1 MNIDE
6 YLKLIKHNWFFNSFD
21 GIIVIP
27 KTAVYKKN
35 NIFDKHDFDYYKT
48 SSKQYLDVINQLIIE
63 ANKLNLSQIENIL
76 NNSKHLV
83 SKSDIIDKFYV
94 NISNWS
100 GNVKNSDKK
109 TEIATMVNNE
119 VDNLKK
125 NSDISYLRISK
136 MNDNLEIVER
146 EYYTLFAFNGELYLI
161 NAIKDR
167 KKELESEIKLK
178 KGKNKRI
185 QRIKDRKTEGRK

>member
-1 MNIDE
+1 
-6 YLKLIKHNWFFNSFD
+6 
-21 GIIVIP
+21 
-27 KTAVYKKN
+27 
-35 NIFDKHDFDYYKT
+35 
-48 SSKQYLDVINQLIIE
+48 
-63 ANKLNLSQIENIL
+63 
-76 NNSKHLV
+76 
-83 SKSDIIDKFYV
+83 
-94 NISNWS
+94 
-100 GNVKNSDKK
+100 
-109 TEIATMVNNE
+109 
-119 VDNLKK
+119 
-125 NSDISYLRISK
+125 LRISK